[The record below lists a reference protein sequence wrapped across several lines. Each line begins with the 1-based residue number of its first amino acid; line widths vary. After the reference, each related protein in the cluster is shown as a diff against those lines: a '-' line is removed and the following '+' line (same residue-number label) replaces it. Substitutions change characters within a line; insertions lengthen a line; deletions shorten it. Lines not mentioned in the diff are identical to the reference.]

1 METCNPV
8 DAHEEIYRWIKAID
22 INNPS
27 RHDHYEELPNGFL
40 EIKSAAFCAGE
51 KLSADV
57 ASINSFDAEKT
68 KRPGCDTDGV
78 IGLIV
83 GEVVNNISMKDE
95 NMGGIIDHDIVV
107 KHDPIPGNKAHA
119 LICMK
124 PRENIPHKISGG
136 RTKRAFSQMRKS
148 LAKLVNENCSLRIP
162 PKTVK

>member
-1 METCNPV
+1 METCNSV

-27 RHDHYEELPNGFL
+27 RNDHYKELPNGFL
-40 EIKSAAFCAGE
+40 EIQSAAFRAGE

-83 GEVVNNISMKDE
+83 DGVVNIIMEDQKT
-95 NMGGIIDHDIVV
+95 GVIDHDIVV
-107 KHDPIPGNKAHA
+107 KHDSIPGNKAHA
-119 LICMK
+119 LIYMK
-124 PRENIPHKISGG
+124 PRQNITHEISGR
-136 RTKRAFSQMRKS
+136 RTERAFSQMRKS
-148 LAKLVNENCSLRIP
+148 LAKLVNENRSLRIP

>member
-27 RHDHYEELPNGFL
+27 RDDHYKVLPNGFL
-40 EIKSAAFCAGE
+40 EIQGAAFLGGE

-83 GEVVNNISMKDE
+83 GEVVNDIIMKDA

-124 PRENIPHKISGG
+124 PRENIPHKITGG
-136 RTKRAFSQMRKS
+136 RTERAFKQMRKS
-148 LAKLVNENCSLRIP
+148 LAKLVNENRSLRIP

>member
-27 RHDHYEELPNGFL
+27 RDDHYKELPNGFL
-40 EIKSAAFCAGE
+40 EIQSAAFRAGE

-68 KRPGCDTDGV
+68 KRPRCDTDGV

-83 GEVVNNISMKDE
+83 DEVVNIIMEDQHT
-95 NMGGIIDHDIVV
+95 GVIDHDIVV

-124 PRENIPHKISGG
+124 PKKNITHKISGR
-136 RTKRAFSQMRKS
+136 RTERAFSQMRKS
-148 LAKLVNENCSLRIP
+148 LAKLVNENRSLRIP

>member
-1 METCNPV
+1 METCNSV

-27 RHDHYEELPNGFL
+27 RNDHYKEFPNGFL
-40 EIKSAAFCAGE
+40 EIQSAAFRAGE
-51 KLSADV
+51 KLSVDV

-83 GEVVNNISMKDE
+83 GEVVNIIMEDE
-95 NMGGIIDHDIVV
+95 NTGVIDHDIVV
-107 KHDPIPGNKAHA
+107 KHNPIPDNKAHA
-119 LICMK
+119 LICMN
-124 PRENIPHKISGG
+124 PIQNITHEITGG
-136 RTKRAFSQMRKS
+136 RTDRAFSQMRKS
-148 LAKLVNENCSLRIP
+148 LAKLVNDNLSLRIL

>member
-1 METCNPV
+1 METCNSV

-27 RHDHYEELPNGFL
+27 RNDHYKVLLNGFL
-40 EIKSAAFCAGE
+40 EIQSAAFQAGE

-83 GEVVNNISMKDE
+83 DGVVNIIMEDQNT
-95 NMGGIIDHDIVV
+95 GVIDHDIVV

-124 PRENIPHKISGG
+124 PRQNITHEISGG
-136 RTKRAFSQMRKS
+136 RTERAFSQMRKS
-148 LAKLVNENCSLRIP
+148 LAKLVNENRSLRIP

>member
-1 METCNPV
+1 METCNSV

-27 RHDHYEELPNGFL
+27 RNDHYKEFPNGFL
-40 EIKSAAFCAGE
+40 EIQSAAFRAGE

-83 GEVVNNISMKDE
+83 DKVVNIIMEDQNT
-95 NMGGIIDHDIVV
+95 GVIDHDIVV
-107 KHDPIPGNKAHA
+107 KHNPIPGNKAHA

-124 PRENIPHKISGG
+124 PRQNITHEISGG
-136 RTKRAFSQMRKS
+136 RTERAFSQMRKS
-148 LAKLVNENCSLRIP
+148 LAKLVNDNLSLRIS

>member
-1 METCNPV
+1 METCNSV

-27 RHDHYEELPNGFL
+27 RNDHYKELPNGFL
-40 EIKSAAFCAGE
+40 EIQSAAFHGGE

-83 GEVVNNISMKDE
+83 DEVVNIIMEDGNT
-95 NMGGIIDHDIVV
+95 GVIDHDIVV
-107 KHDPIPGNKAHA
+107 KHNSIPDNKAHA

-124 PRENIPHKISGG
+124 PRQNITHKISGG
-136 RTKRAFSQMRKS
+136 RTERAFSQMRKS
-148 LAKLVNENCSLRIP
+148 LAKLVNENLSLRIP

>member
-1 METCNPV
+1 METCNSV

-27 RHDHYEELPNGFL
+27 RNDHYKEFPNGFL
-40 EIKSAAFCAGE
+40 EIQSAAFRAGE

-83 GEVVNNISMKDE
+83 DKVVNIIMEDQNT
-95 NMGGIIDHDIVV
+95 GVIDHDIVV
-107 KHDPIPGNKAHA
+107 KHNPIPGNKAHA
-119 LICMK
+119 LICMN
-124 PRENIPHKISGG
+124 PRQNITHEISGG
-136 RTKRAFSQMRKS
+136 RTERAFSQMRKS
-148 LAKLVNENCSLRIP
+148 LAKLVNDNLSLRIP

>member
-1 METCNPV
+1 METCDPV

-27 RHDHYEELPNGFL
+27 SDDHYIELPNGFL
-40 EIKSAAFCAGE
+40 EIQSAAFVAGE

-57 ASINSFDAEKT
+57 ASINSFDPEKT

-83 GEVVNNISMKDE
+83 DQVVNIIMEDQHT
-95 NMGGIIDHDIVV
+95 GVIDHDIVV
-107 KHDPIPGNKAHA
+107 KHDPIPGNRAHA

-124 PRENIPHKISGG
+124 PRQNIPHKISGG
-136 RTKRAFSQMRKS
+136 RTERAFKQMRKS
-148 LAKLVNENCSLRIP
+148 LAELVNENCSLRIP
-162 PKTVK
+162 PKTIR

>member
-1 METCNPV
+1 METCNLV

-27 RHDHYEELPNGFL
+27 RDDHYKELPNGFL
-40 EIKSAAFCAGE
+40 EIQSAAFRAGE

-83 GEVVNNISMKDE
+83 GEVVNDIIMKDA
-95 NMGGIIDHDIVV
+95 NTGIIDHDIIV

-124 PRENIPHKISGG
+124 PRQNITREISGG
-136 RTKRAFSQMRKS
+136 RTERAFSQMRKS
-148 LAKLVNENCSLRIP
+148 LAKLVNENRSLRIP

>member
-1 METCNPV
+1 METCNLV

-27 RHDHYEELPNGFL
+27 RDDHYKELPNGFL
-40 EIKSAAFCAGE
+40 EIQSAAFRAGE

-68 KRPGCDTDGV
+68 KRQGCDTDGV

-83 GEVVNNISMKDE
+83 DEVVNIIMEDQNT
-95 NMGGIIDHDIVV
+95 GVIDHDIVV
-107 KHDPIPGNKAHA
+107 KHNPIPDNKAHA

-124 PRENIPHKISGG
+124 PRQNITHEISGG
-136 RTKRAFSQMRKS
+136 RTERAFSQMRKS

>member
-1 METCNPV
+1 METCNSV

-27 RHDHYEELPNGFL
+27 RDDHYKVLPNGFL
-40 EIKSAAFCAGE
+40 EIQSAAFQAGE
-51 KLSADV
+51 KLSADI

-83 GEVVNNISMKDE
+83 GEVVNNIIMKDG
-95 NMGGIIDHDIVV
+95 NTGVIDHDIVV
-107 KHDPIPGNKAHA
+107 KRDPIPGNKAHA

-124 PRENIPHKISGG
+124 PRENITHEISGG
-136 RTKRAFSQMRKS
+136 RTKRAFSQMKKS
-148 LAKLVNENCSLRIP
+148 LAKLVNENRSLKIP
-162 PKTVK
+162 PKTIK

>member
-1 METCNPV
+1 METCNSV

-27 RHDHYEELPNGFL
+27 RNDHYKELPNGFL
-40 EIKSAAFCAGE
+40 EIQSAAFQAGE

-83 GEVVNNISMKDE
+83 DGVVNIIMEDQNT
-95 NMGGIIDHDIVV
+95 GVIDHDIVV
-107 KHDPIPGNKAHA
+107 KHDPIPDNKAHA

-124 PRENIPHKISGG
+124 PRQNITHEISGG
-136 RTKRAFSQMRKS
+136 RTDRAFSQMRKS
-148 LAKLVNENCSLRIP
+148 LAKLVNENRSLRIL

>member
-1 METCNPV
+1 METCNSI

-27 RHDHYEELPNGFL
+27 RNDHYKEFPNGFL
-40 EIKSAAFCAGE
+40 EIQSAAFRAGE
-51 KLSADV
+51 KLSVDV

-83 GEVVNNISMKDE
+83 GEVVNIIMEDE
-95 NMGGIIDHDIVV
+95 NTGVIDHDIVV
-107 KHDPIPGNKAHA
+107 KHNPIPDNKAHA
-119 LICMK
+119 LICMN
-124 PRENIPHKISGG
+124 PIQNITHEITGG
-136 RTKRAFSQMRKS
+136 RTDRAFSQMRKS
-148 LAKLVNENCSLRIP
+148 LAKLVNDNLSLRIL

>member
-1 METCNPV
+1 METCNSV

-27 RHDHYEELPNGFL
+27 RNDHYKEFPNGFL
-40 EIKSAAFCAGE
+40 EIQSAAFRAGE

-83 GEVVNNISMKDE
+83 DKVVNIIMEDQNT
-95 NMGGIIDHDIVV
+95 GVIDHDIVV
-107 KHDPIPGNKAHA
+107 KHNPIPGNKAHA

-124 PRENIPHKISGG
+124 PRQNITHEISGG
-136 RTKRAFSQMRKS
+136 RTERAFSQMRKS
-148 LAKLVNENCSLRIP
+148 LAKLVNDNLSLRIP